1 MESIRKL
8 DRSKPTLA
16 KELILEVYEL
26 ALLSQRE
33 MDPQALHEFITRSNR
48 ILEALTAEALKGQP

>member
-8 DRSKPTLA
+8 DRTKPDLA
-16 KELILEVYEL
+16 KELTREVYEL

-33 MDPQALHEFITRSNR
+33 MDPHSLHEFVSRSHR
-48 ILEALTAEALKGQP
+48 ILESLTTEALKGLS